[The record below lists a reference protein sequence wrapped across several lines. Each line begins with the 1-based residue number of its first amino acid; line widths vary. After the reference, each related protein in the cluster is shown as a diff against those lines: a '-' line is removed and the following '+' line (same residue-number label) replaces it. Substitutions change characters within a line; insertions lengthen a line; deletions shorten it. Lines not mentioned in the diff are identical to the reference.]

1 MRLDFAVARLITS
14 VRSDMNIGEAAIA
27 SSVSFKSLSA
37 LKGSLV
43 GRLRMSLWHSAAR
56 AIDALP
62 PRRPGQVAKVLIVA
76 SDPGAVVGS
85 RGDDA
90 MFSAAIQEVRRRNPD
105 AEIGIVCASEP
116 LPSILVSMN
125 VKAEPVWNGHGYGA
139 FRALLEQYD
148 SLIMVG
154 ADVMDGHY
162 SGPNALRQWAFSD
175 LAARRGL
182 RAFVLGCSFAD
193 ELAPEVIEAVDMIS
207 PRLRVYARDR
217 MSKEKFDLVGA
228 HAAELVADSA
238 FLLPPSPTA
247 SDHPAVDAW
256 TTAQRAEGR
265 FVCAL
270 NVHPMI
276 HKNNDMAEVEALN
289 QRLKVILPALA
300 ERYPV
305 SFLLVPHDF
314 RDGGLG
320 DNAAL
325 SPLYDLLKPILGDRV
340 AFAPT
345 PARAS
350 ELKALVACADMLVTG
365 RMHLG
370 VGALSMGTP
379 MWGLSY
385 QDKFIGLFEHFSLPD
400 QRITPEQAKDA
411 AALEAFFADAFD
423 NREAVRD
430 QVRAALPSVKAL
442 AALNFATLDQ

>member
-1 MRLDFAVARLITS
+1 
-14 VRSDMNIGEAAIA
+14 MNTGETTIA
-27 SSVSFKSLSA
+27 SFLSFKFISVI
-37 LKGSLV
+37 KNRLV
-43 GRLRMSLWHSAAR
+43 SRLRMSLWKAAAR
-56 AIDALP
+56 ATDAMP
-62 PRRPGQVAKVLIVA
+62 PRRRGPLAKVLIVA

-90 MFSAAIQEVRRRNPD
+90 MFSAVIQEVRRRNPE
-105 AEIGIVCASEP
+105 AEIGIVCTSEP
-116 LPSILVSMN
+116 LPSILASLN
-125 VKAEPVWNGHGYGA
+125 VKAEPVWNGNGYGA

-148 SLIMVG
+148 SLITVG

-193 ELAPEVIEAVDMIS
+193 EIAPEVIKAVEMIS
-207 PRLRVYARDR
+207 PRLKVYARDR

-228 HAAELVADSA
+228 HTAELVADSA

-247 SDHPAVDAW
+247 PDHPAVDAW

-276 HKNNDMAEVEALN
+276 FKNNDMAEVESLN
-289 QRLKVILPALA
+289 QRLKTILAALS

-314 RDGGLG
+314 RDGGQG

-325 SPLYDLLKPILGDRV
+325 SPLYDILKPILGDRV

-379 MWGLSY
+379 IWGLSY
-385 QDKFIGLFEHFSLPD
+385 QDKFIGLFEHFGLPD

-430 QVRAALPSVKAL
+430 QVRAAFPGVKAL
-442 AALNFATLDQ
+442 AALNFVTLDQ

>member
-1 MRLDFAVARLITS
+1 
-14 VRSDMNIGEAAIA
+14 
-27 SSVSFKSLSA
+27 
-37 LKGSLV
+37 
-43 GRLRMSLWHSAAR
+43 MSLWRSAAK

-62 PRRPGQVAKVLIVA
+62 PRPRGPLAKVLIVA

-90 MFSAAIQEVRRRNPD
+90 MFSAVIQEVRRRNPE
-105 AEIGIVCASEP
+105 AEIGIVCVSEP
-116 LPSILVSMN
+116 LPPILVSMN
-125 VKAEPVWNGHGYGA
+125 VKAEPVWNGHGYGG
-139 FRALLEQYD
+139 FRARLEYYD
-148 SLIMVG
+148 SLIMIG

-182 RAFVLGCSFAD
+182 RALVLGCSFSD
-193 ELAPEVIEAVDMIS
+193 ELAPEVIEAVGVIS

-247 SDHPAVDAW
+247 PDYAAVDAW
-256 TTAQRAEGR
+256 TTDQRAEGR

-289 QRLKVILPALA
+289 QRLKAILPALSQ
-300 ERYPV
+300 RYPV

-320 DNAAL
+320 DNVAL

-385 QDKFIGLFEHFSLPD
+385 QDKFIGLFEHFGLPD

-411 AALEAFFADAFD
+411 AALEAFFVDAFD
-423 NREAVRD
+423 NLGAVRD
-430 QVRAALPSVKAL
+430 RVRAALPNVKAL
-442 AALNFATLDQ
+442 AALNFELLDQ